1 MNYRFHIILGLIIGF
16 IFVFLMNYSIGWYSF
31 GLVSILTYFAII
43 SLFSILPDIDMPQ
56 SKISYIFITVAVI
69 GIVISVYPLRYPMLI
84 TFVAL
89 LVLTYIFGHV
99 CSHRGVIHSILIGL
113 VFSLPVLWILN
124 FQAFILTFFSYWLHL
139 LFDGIPFKLV

>member
-1 MNYRFHIILGLIIGF
+1 MNYKSH
-16 IFVFLMNYSIGWYSF
+16 VFLSLIFGFAFFTFMHFKFGWYSLGWSNVLICIF
-31 GLVSILTYFAII
+31 LI
-43 SLFSILPDIDMPQ
+43 SFFSILPDIDMPQ

-124 FQAFILTFFSYWLHL
+124 LQAFILAFFSYWLHL
-139 LFDGIPFKLV
+139 LFDGIPFKLM